1 MRVQKKPLRYMA
13 LSLYQ
18 NQSIFFGGLD
28 RETSAGI
35 TNTET
40 TGLAYESCC
49 WSARIAHFKEGGG
62 TKDYDYSTGLEF
74 IFTGLGSTASPLK
87 GRIEGNIPKYNAEL
101 RS

>member
-1 MRVQKKPLRYMA
+1 MA

-101 RS
+101 R